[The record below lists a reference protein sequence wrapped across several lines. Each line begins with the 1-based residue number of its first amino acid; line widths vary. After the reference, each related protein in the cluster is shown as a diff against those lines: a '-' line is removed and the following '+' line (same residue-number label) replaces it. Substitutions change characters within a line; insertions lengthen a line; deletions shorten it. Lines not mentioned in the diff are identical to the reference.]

1 MGIVPE
7 VKTNGTSAKASEY
20 RMHTQLAS
28 IPLLSSYTRELSNGY
43 LNESR
48 GSESTEQISPRV
60 ISSQEMQG
68 KIVQRMKRKEMDDF
82 IESDEESDNG
92 SEEYNYESEVETEYL
107 EYHESEWT
115 DNKVPRSQ
123 WTEKKVGSKWYKF
136 YNHGDGTLDFLTPDN
151 GYPSCPISKDINI
164 LGTPKFPTQASLQT
178 PRGNNSL
185 HFAAANQLAK
195 TKGERGSGS
204 SPASWT
210 WHHHKDAGR
219 MQLLNRQVHAA
230 FKHCGGKAIWGTS

>member
-1 MGIVPE
+1 
-7 VKTNGTSAKASEY
+7 
-20 RMHTQLAS
+20 
-28 IPLLSSYTRELSNGY
+28 
-43 LNESR
+43 
-48 GSESTEQISPRV
+48 
-60 ISSQEMQG
+60 
-68 KIVQRMKRKEMDDF
+68 MDDF